1 MKTDILHNLSWLK
14 RFSSMSTWWV
24 TVILHIFS
32 LFHALYPNNLSRCL
46 AISMEN
52 GTGSISGPSSPKGWW
67 EILCRVTV
75 SI

>member
-1 MKTDILHNLSWLK
+1 
-14 RFSSMSTWWV
+14 MSTWWV

-52 GTGSISGPSSPKGWW
+52 GTGSISGPSSLK
-67 EILCRVTV
+67 V
-75 SI
+75 SGGLNYHLESSFKVSQISMF